1 MLQTNFIGDMYY
13 CKNFSQQGHQAKI
26 SKFKIESERS
36 NAFILSK
43 AEDNFS
49 YTNPYIIDGPNL
61 FTFEITVYPQK
72 QQSYGP
78 YGYAAYPGPA
88 AYYGSQYGLPY
99 NQY

>member
-1 MLQTNFIGDMYY
+1 M
-13 CKNFSQQGHQAKI
+13 
-26 SKFKIESERS
+26 
-36 NAFILSK
+36 
-43 AEDNFS
+43 S
-49 YTNPYIIDGPNL
+49 YQNNLVYQKLPTLELPNL
-61 FTFEITVYPQK
+61 FVVLLFHISWMVLIFYLFFEITVYPQK

>member
-1 MLQTNFIGDMYY
+1 MSLW
-13 CKNFSQQGHQAKI
+13 
-26 SKFKIESERS
+26 
-36 NAFILSK
+36 IL
-43 AEDNFS
+43 
-49 YTNPYIIDGPNL
+49 YIYPYIIDGPNL
-61 FTFEITVYPQK
+61 LFFFEITVYPQK

>member
-1 MLQTNFIGDMYY
+1 MVLISSYSLNLNF
-13 CKNFSQQGHQAKI
+13 
-26 SKFKIESERS
+26 
-36 NAFILSK
+36 LLL
-43 AEDNFS
+43 
-49 YTNPYIIDGPNL
+49 TWNL
-61 FTFEITVYPQK
+61 YFFAVYPQK

>member
-1 MLQTNFIGDMYY
+1 MHCLQNIFAKCAALIIKLCVVICFYWASFWNF
-13 CKNFSQQGHQAKI
+13 FV
-26 SKFKIESERS
+26 
-36 NAFILSK
+36 
-43 AEDNFS
+43 
-49 YTNPYIIDGPNL
+49 L
-61 FTFEITVYPQK
+61 FAVYPQK

>member
-1 MLQTNFIGDMYY
+1 MCRVI
-13 CKNFSQQGHQAKI
+13 
-26 SKFKIESERS
+26 
-36 NAFILSK
+36 
-43 AEDNFS
+43 
-49 YTNPYIIDGPNL
+49 NPYIIDGPNL